1 VPRRGA
7 EVKVTPCD
15 ATPERTV
22 RPGPAVTNRTAPP
35 APKRAL
41 TMKLPA
47 ALPTLRTWFGAMACA
62 TLVGCGGAQDDS
74 GADTA
79 SPAMRARTAQA
90 TIAIPTETEVTAADG
105 GEAVDMPTV
114 GAATPMEAANVL
126 IGSAAVTL
134 PGTGFGR
141 MSLGCTPTERSD
153 FIDKTFWVFRR
164 LMPRDCRVV
173 MDNPVSFSW
182 TQPKDRNPNLPWTLR
197 IYNAAG
203 QTVSTLSLNAPRAT
217 LVAPLSVGKYTWTV
231 SYTTTG
237 GVVQTSAA
245 RRFEINGTTGGS
257 VLPTASQ
264 LQTRLMSKPWP
275 RVLPAG
281 ATWAGITVRAKAGEY
296 ANAYSMLSRTANTSV
311 LAPLTASPESRTK
324 ASFPTEGDYV
334 KWLLALMQ
342 QTGNELRHLEVLSY
356 AWRFTGNAA
365 YISAAK
371 ARLMNLV
378 AWDPAGASSE
388 RNQPQ
393 ANRNLYL
400 AMAMGY
406 DLIGSELTSAE
417 RTALSRAF
425 NARLAGAMKS
435 LAELDAQPYLGY
447 QNTAIQYVTRSLLHV
462 VGQPGFADTGGW
474 LARVWPMYQAQF
486 QALGEEDGGLAGSV
500 AYAWYEMPVVSQTL
514 ATLAVTAGLDLSKWG
529 FAHRMGDYMI
539 AMTAPNRDLPNA
551 VGDGAE
557 MTTLYRQ
564 YTADAFR
571 LYASVTRSP
580 QHEWYWRQRPENIS
594 LLGYINPLHYMLLGR
609 NLSAVSAAA
618 PTQDDFIFEDA
629 GLVAF
634 HDSARLADRSSVTFH
649 SARFG
654 SFSHGH
660 ADQNSFT
667 LTSKGVP
674 LLINSGYYPYFAS
687 PHHAKVTRTT
697 RYKNAVT
704 FDGGIGQAESNHATT
719 VPTAPFQSMEA
730 RGRLL
735 NASSTNGVAVATG
748 DAALAYRGWDA
759 TYDTWRPM
767 ITGAIRS
774 LAYFKSDGV
783 LVTYDWLTSASA
795 RRFEWNY
802 HGVEAFTT
810 SGSSLVANNGS
821 RKACIDHYGIAGNL
835 ALTTAFDVA
844 PEYGGANQGHA
855 RFSAASTATKAVVV
869 TVIRE
874 ACTTVPVNVAF
885 TGDSAKVTVGSRAVT
900 MNGPQVSV
908 GL

>member
-1 VPRRGA
+1 MNHLAVPPSLRSWLGA
-7 EVKVTPCD
+7 
-15 ATPERTV
+15 
-22 RPGPAVTNRTAPP
+22 AV
-35 APKRAL
+35 
-41 TMKLPA
+41 
-47 ALPTLRTWFGAMACA
+47 CA
-62 TLVGCGGAQDDS
+62 TLVACGGAQDDS
-74 GADTA
+74 STADAAPDA
-79 SPAMRARTAQA
+79 SARPAEAA
-90 TIAIPTETEVTAADG
+90 IAIPTETAVTTADG
-105 GEAVDMPTV
+105 SASVDADPAGE
-114 GAATPMEAANVL
+114 TPPREAAQAL

-134 PGTGFGR
+134 PGTGVGR
-141 MSLGCTPTERSD
+141 YSLGCTPTERAD

-164 LMPRDCRVV
+164 LMPRDCRIV

-182 TQPKDRNPNLPWTLR
+182 TQPKDRNANLPWVLR
-197 IYNAAG
+197 IYNSAG
-203 QTVSTLSLNAPRAT
+203 QTVSTLNLAAPRAT
-217 LVAPLSVGKYTWTV
+217 LVSTLAAGKYTWTA

-245 RRFEINGTTGGS
+245 RRFEIDGTTISS
-257 VLPTASQ
+257 VMPTAAQ
-264 LQTRLMSKPWP
+264 LQTKLMSKPWP

-281 ATWAGITVRAKAGEY
+281 ATWAGITVKAKAGEY
-296 ANAYSMLSRTANTSV
+296 ANAYSMLSRTANASV

-334 KWLLALMQ
+334 KWQLALMQ

-356 AWRFTGNAA
+356 AWRFTGNAV

-388 RNQPQ
+388 LNQPQ

-417 RTALSRAF
+417 RTALAKAF

-486 QALGEEDGGLAGSV
+486 QALGEEDGGLAGSL

-514 ATLAVTAGLDLSKWG
+514 ATLAVTAGIDLSKWG

-539 AMTAPNRDLPNA
+539 AMTAPNTDLPNA
-551 VGDGAE
+551 VGDAAE

-580 QHEWYWRQRPENIS
+580 QHEWYWRQRPENIN

-609 NLSAVSAAA
+609 SLTPVTAAA
-618 PTQDDFIFEDA
+618 PVQDDYVFEDA

-634 HDSARLADRSSVTFH
+634 HDSARLATRSSVSFH

-660 ADQNSFT
+660 ADQNSYT

-674 LLINSGYYPYFAS
+674 LLINSGYYPYFGS

-704 FDGGIGQAESNHATT
+704 FDGGIGQAESNYATT

-735 NASSTNGVAVATG
+735 NASSTNGVSVVTG
-748 DAALAYRGWDA
+748 DATLAYRGWDA
-759 TYDTWRPM
+759 TYDTWRPL

-783 LVTYDWLTSASA
+783 LVTYDWLTSAKA

-802 HGVEAFTT
+802 HGVGAFTT
-810 SGSSLVANNGS
+810 SGTSLVANNGS
-821 RKACIDHYGIAGNL
+821 SKACIDHYGIAGNL

-900 MNGPQVSV
+900 MNGTQITV